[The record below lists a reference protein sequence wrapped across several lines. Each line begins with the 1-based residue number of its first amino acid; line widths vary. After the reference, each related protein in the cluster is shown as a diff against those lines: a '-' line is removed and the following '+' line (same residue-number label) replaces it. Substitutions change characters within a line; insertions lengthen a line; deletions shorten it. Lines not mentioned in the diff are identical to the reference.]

1 MQKSTAHWTSALVGA
16 ALAATTLYARA
27 DHEEPK
33 VVRDLAY
40 GEVLFHYFKGDH
52 FSALT
57 RLLAGLE
64 RDELPSHAHDAD
76 LLLGALY
83 LSYGQHRLAGQVFD
97 QVLAGA
103 VEPELHDRA
112 WFFLAKIWRQRG
124 YVSEAEAALTKIGAE
139 LPQELEGERRMLEAE
154 VLMDQGRFDEAL
166 TLLESWRKPSD
177 DWVGFS
183 KYNIGVSLVRIGR
196 VEEGARVL
204 AEVGQLDLENPELA
218 ALRDKANVALGY
230 AWLQASRPADAK
242 PSLQRVRLDGPY
254 SNKALL
260 GVGWADAELGDY
272 EAALR
277 PWIELGRR
285 DLVDSAVQESL
296 LAVPYAFAQL
306 GAEKQAADYYTA
318 AIDAFNAELL
328 RLDTSIISVDSGV
341 LIDELLAREP
351 ADGSG
356 WFWHLEDLP
365 QNAESRYLYQ
375 LMATNRFQESLKTY
389 RDVKYLYD
397 NLDRWI
403 GSLETFDSILQTRQA
418 AYEAR
423 LPTIDASLA
432 RIDLDEMAEQRLALE
447 SRLLEIERAEDAVAL
462 GTPAQQEAWRTLT
475 EMDPDLARLGTD
487 ERAEEIRRKQRFF
500 KGLLLWDMRR
510 DYPARLWAEQ
520 KSLRELDRELKEAR
534 RRHHEVATARDTWP
548 QQFARLTARI
558 AELTPRVEALR
569 ETCRQTL
576 DNQRDFVQGIAVEEL
591 QAQRERVSTYLV
603 QARFA
608 LASVYDRAA
617 ATAGAPAPAQES
629 IVAEGGQ

>member
-1 MQKSTAHWTSALVGA
+1 VRKFHAHWTSALVGA
-16 ALAATTLYARA
+16 ALAAAALHVRA
-27 DHEEPK
+27 DEDTPK

-40 GEVLFHYFKGDH
+40 GEVLFHYFKDDH

-57 RLLAGLE
+57 RLLGGLE

-76 LLLGALY
+76 LILGALY
-83 LSYGQHRLAGQVFD
+83 LSYGQHRLAGQVFE
-97 QVLAGA
+97 QVLAGS

-124 YVSEAEAALTKIGAE
+124 YLADAEAALGRIGEE
-139 LPQELEGERRMLEAE
+139 LPEELEAERRMLEAE
-154 VLMDQGRFDEAL
+154 VLMDQQRFDEAL
-166 TLLESWRKPSD
+166 VALESWRKPSD
-177 DWVGFS
+177 EWIGFA
-183 KYNIGVSLVRIGR
+183 KYNIGVALVRVGR
-196 VEEGARVL
+196 TDEGARVL

-218 ALRDKANVALGY
+218 SLRDKANVALGY

-277 PWIELGRR
+277 PWIALGER
-285 DLVDSAVQESL
+285 DLLDSAVQESL

-306 GAEKQAADYYTA
+306 GADKQAADYYAA
-318 AIDAFNAELL
+318 AIDAFNEELL
-328 RLDTSIISVDSGV
+328 RLDTSIIAIESGQ

-356 WFWHLEDLP
+356 WFWQLEELP
-365 QNAESRYLYQ
+365 QTAETRYLYE
-375 LMATNRFQESLKTY
+375 LMATNRFQEGLKTY
-389 RDVKYLYD
+389 RDLKYLHD
-397 NLDRWI
+397 NLDRWV
-403 GSLETFDSILQTRQA
+403 GSLDTFDSILQTRQR
-418 AYEAR
+418 AYEER

-432 RIDLDEMAEQRLALE
+432 RIDLDEMARRRVELE
-447 SRLLEIERAEDAVAL
+447 SRLLEIERTADAVSL

-475 EMDPDLARLGTD
+475 EMEPKLALLGND
-487 ERAEEIRRKQRFF
+487 ERAEELRRKQHFF
-500 KGLLLWDMRR
+500 KGLLLWELRR

-520 KSLRELDRELKEAR
+520 RSLRELDRELKEAR
-534 RRHHEVATARDTWP
+534 RRHHEVSTARATWP
-548 QQFARLTARI
+548 DQFARLTGRI
-558 AELTPRVEALR
+558 AALAPRVEALR
-569 ETCRQTL
+569 TTARDTL
-576 DNQRDFVQGIAVEEL
+576 ENQRAFVQGIAVEEL
-591 QAQRERVSTYLV
+591 QAQRERVNTYLI

-617 ATAGAPAPAQES
+617 ASTGGPPAETTL
-629 IVAEGGQ
+629 AEQRP